1 MELLF
6 LKIALVAYLG
16 AAVGLCLHL
25 LSLHPAARLAGTVG
39 LATAFAAH
47 GASIFLRSLAA
58 GYPAFTTEYEALSFF
73 GWLTVGVYLGVQAR
87 YRLPAIG
94 AVVAPLAFTVTLA
107 SFAFYAGVRELPPN
121 LRSAWLPVHVT
132 AAFLGNAV
140 LALAFCVSLVYLLRE
155 RQLKEKRMR
164 IDVFSRRLPSLETL
178 DQLNYRALVWGFP
191 LLTLGIVTG
200 ALFAKHTWGSFWSWD
215 EREIF
220 SLITWGLYAGLLE
233 ARMVAGWR
241 GRRAATV
248 TIVGFAVLLV
258 SFVFGHLIF
267 PGSKHGGS
275 FD

>member
-1 MELLF
+1 MDLLL
-6 LKIALVAYLG
+6 LKIALVAYLV
-16 AAVGLCLHL
+16 AAVGLSLYL
-25 LSLHPAARLAGTVG
+25 LSLRPAAYRMGTFG

-47 GASIFLRSLAA
+47 GASILGRSLAA
-58 GYPAFTTEYEALSFF
+58 GHLAVTTEYEALSFF
-73 GWLTVGVYLGVQAR
+73 ACLTVGVYLGVQLR
-87 YRLPAIG
+87 YRLPAVG

-140 LALAFCVSLVYLLRE
+140 LALAFCVSLVYLFRE
-155 RQLKEKRMR
+155 RQLKAKRAGGL
-164 IDVFSRRLPSLETL
+164 SSRLPSLEAL
-178 DQLNYRALVWGFP
+178 DALNYRALAWGFP

-200 ALFAKHTWGSFWSWD
+200 ALFAKHTWGRFWSWE

-220 SLITWGLYAGLLE
+220 SLVTWILYAGLLE
-233 ARMVAGWR
+233 ARMVIGWR

-248 TIVGFAVLLV
+248 TIVAFMVVLV
-258 SFVFGHLIF
+258 SFVFGHMIF
-267 PGSKHGGS
+267 PGKHGGS

>member
-1 MELLF
+1 MDLWLLK
-6 LKIALVAYLG
+6 LALVAYLG
-16 AAVGLCLHL
+16 AAVGLGLHL
-25 LSLHPAARLAGTVG
+25 VTLQAGARTAGTIA
-39 LATAFAAH
+39 LAVAFLAH
-47 GASIFLRSLAA
+47 GGSIVARSLAG

-73 GWLTVGVYLGVQAR
+73 AWLIVGVYIGVQAR
-87 YRLPAIG
+87 YHLAALG

-107 SFAFYAGVRELPPN
+107 SFAFYTGVRELPPN

-140 LALAFCVSLVYLLRE
+140 LALAFCVSLVYLFHE
-155 RQLKEKRMR
+155 RQLKEKR
-164 IDVFSRRLPSLETL
+164 IGPFTRRLPSLEAL
-178 DQLNYRALVWGFP
+178 DQLNYRALAWGFP

-200 ALFAKHTWGSFWSWD
+200 ALFAKHTWGRFWSWD

-220 SLITWGLYAGLLE
+220 SLITWLLYAGLLE
-233 ARMVAGWR
+233 ARMVVGWR

-258 SFVFGHLIF
+258 SFVFGHMIF
-267 PGSKHGGS
+267 PGKHGGS